1 MKRILLTLLIIGLSF
16 TLFANTSDTDNVGS
30 YAVIF
35 NVKYK
40 NSQYNVPQD
49 IKINSNL
56 CLDSDLNRNYC
67 EDDNKVYYLST
78 ESTYRGN
85 RTDTAYISTNIK
97 YCNVRLE
104 SYGANNSGRISYDI
118 EGYITKKYER
128 ISILPM
134 NKIIATG
141 NIQGAYRDTPGSYNS
156 IYFHADYN
164 LEIRPL
170 EIECTN
176 LGTTSGEKDL
186 LYDDPICI
194 QATKGFPKEVYK
206 WKYLYLNANGDTIKG
221 TFTPFKTEDNGAT
234 IYVKGSDFLSESTF
248 YDLVYNDEPITISPN
263 GGTDVNIPLNFNSI
277 NLTAKPSAPNI
288 TKVTFDKPKCS
299 NTPATNV
306 TVHLSRPIAQGENI
320 ILQLID
326 FSDNQKKIEIN
337 ASICGSDKIS
347 IGSIEAKKWEVIHF
361 KTTYKNIKGEDVSS
375 NSEGDG
381 MHAYIEI
388 TAPDSLS
395 LKTKN
400 SIKTLCPGD
409 SNGKISCHITGGTGS
424 KTYSLYRDYELIRTQ
439 TKDSSDVCVFT
450 ELPKGTYTISTTD
463 INGCRY
469 EKDAS
474 INIEE
479 PRPISI
485 STYVDSI
492 PKCQGF
498 SDGGISYNTSGGTG
512 NIKCYLQNFAHEVKD
527 STYSNSFSG
536 LSAGTYY
543 LSAKDTNNCF
553 SDTIKTRLEAPEAL
567 FLSLETK
574 NNTKKGGKSGELFAT
589 FGGGTEPYILDYAF
603 GKTDS
608 ISAKID
614 TLLSKTLPAV
624 DTLVVLSDKNGCI
637 TSKEFSI
644 TEPDSLKAFV
654 RQVDFIKCYGDSTAS
669 LEIESISGGTP
680 PYYIKWSHF
689 DLNLENKYKID
700 NLPASSYM
708 LKVKTGYQDSIFI
721 SVDIDEPNKINL
733 LSSVTNTACMGE
745 ASGSILLNANG
756 GTAPYKFSL
765 NEQYSSSG
773 EYNQLETGYY
783 NISVEDENGCKT
795 EDSVEVKTLSDINLN
810 VTSSSPTCYGID
822 NGSISI
828 TIDNGESPYSVHI
841 ADKDY
846 SEVKGNLN
854 LEDLKAGYYNIEVK
868 DSLGCIKTADAIL
881 TEPTE
886 FNIELPE
893 KIYLCNDQSEVV
905 NIENERI
912 TNVDWY
918 LNNDLVHTGLN
929 NTLTQEGVYKLDF
942 LYDNL
947 CHSFGEIEVDTINK
961 KVDANFLVAAEI
973 PINDDAHLLNIT
985 KAENYDYQE
994 WIYPTNDA
1002 WLYGEDENSLQL
1014 VFLKEGCWNV
1024 GLISYLDKCT
1034 ASQFKT
1040 VKTFIPDSNFEQ
1052 EENTYLIS
1060 ELSIDKSPNNGK
1072 FISYVNLSA
1081 KTDVKLYLYNAS
1093 TGHIIA
1099 TKEVSGE
1106 KSYEIPFSVNA
1117 TAGEYILL
1125 AVAPT
1130 WQKSKWIKMII
1141 K

>member
-1 MKRILLTLLIIGLSF
+1 MIKNCNMKEIIFSILLLLYSLNIYADYGKYLF
-16 TLFANTSDTDNVGS
+16 TLKTQIDNISEHNISINTSFKLKTQNNKEYTNNYIDTIHISNTYKQLKIVEIKTYGTVNYKSIISAEGTIENNINKYFDFIPQKDDIGYRRMYYNNYNYS
-30 YAVIF
+30 TTSF
-35 NVKYK
+35 KVKY
-40 NSQYNVPQD
+40 
-49 IKINSNL
+49 
-56 CLDSDLNRNYC
+56 
-67 EDDNKVYYLST
+67 
-78 ESTYRGN
+78 
-85 RTDTAYISTNIK
+85 
-97 YCNVRLE
+97 
-104 SYGANNSGRISYDI
+104 
-118 EGYITKKYER
+118 
-128 ISILPM
+128 SILIQPLQV
-134 NKIIATG
+134 NIISFDK
-141 NIQGAYRDTPGSYNS
+141 Y
-156 IYFHADYN
+156 
-164 LEIRPL
+164 
-170 EIECTN
+170 
-176 LGTTSGEKDL
+176 L
-186 LYDDPICI
+186 LYEEPICI
-194 QATKGFPKEVYK
+194 QATKGFPKDVYK
-206 WKYLYLNANGDTIKG
+206 WRYSYKNANGVTIEG
-221 TFTPFKTEDNGAT
+221 NLYPYKTEDNGAT
-234 IYVKGSDFLSESTF
+234 IYVKGSDFLSVSTF
-248 YDLVYNDEPITISPN
+248 HDLVYREEAISI
-263 GGTDVNIPLNFNSI
+263 IPDGAEEYNKPLSVEGV

-306 TVHLSRPIAQGENI
+306 IVYFNRPIA
-320 ILQLID
+320 
-326 FSDNQKKIEIN
+326 
-337 ASICGSDKIS
+337 
-347 IGSIEAKKWEVIHF
+347 
-361 KTTYKNIKGEDVSS
+361 KGESFSLQFYNQDAEQVTVPVTSKNGDKYVHSELIAGEWNVHYLNSRYINKNGEEVSS
-375 NSEGDG
+375 YSDG
-381 MHAYIEI
+381 QDRLFHFTI
-388 TAPDSLS
+388 TAPDPLS

-400 SIKTLCPGD
+400 SVNTRCSGD
-409 SNGKISCHITGGTGS
+409 SNGTISYHITGGTGN
-424 KTYSLYRDYELIRTQ
+424 KTYTLSSNNTQ
-439 TKDSSDVCVFT
+439 IESITQDSSEVCIFKD
-450 ELPKGTYTISTTD
+450 LKAGTYYISTTD
-463 INGCRY
+463 ANGC
-469 EKDAS
+469 ESENKEEITIGEPTSVTLSAS
-474 INIEE
+474 
-479 PRPISI
+479 
-485 STYVDSI
+485 VDSN
-492 PKCQGF
+492 PKCQG
-498 SDGGISYNTSGGTG
+498 SYDGVIKYNASGGTG
-512 NIKCYLQNFAHEVKD
+512 NIKCYLQNLLHDVKD

-543 LSAKDTNNCF
+543 LCAKDTNSCF

-567 FLSLETK
+567 FLSLETR

-644 TEPDSLKAFV
+644 TEPDSLKAVV

-669 LEIESISGGTP
+669 LEIESITGGTP

-733 LSSVTNTACMGE
+733 LSSVTNTACVGE

-773 EYNQLETGYY
+773 EYNQLESGYY

-822 NGSISI
+822 NGSIFI

-905 NIENERI
+905 YIENERI

-918 LNNDLVHTGLN
+918 FNNDLVHTGLN

-1002 WLYGEDENSLQL
+1002 WVYGEDENSLQL
-1014 VFLKEGCWNV
+1014 VFLKEGSWNV

-1072 FISYVNLSA
+1072 FTAKIELSD
-1081 KTDVKLYLYNAS
+1081 KTDIKLYLYNAS
-1093 TGHIIA
+1093 NGHIIDFKEA
-1099 TKEVSGE
+1099 TGE
-1106 KSYEIPFSVNA
+1106 KSYEVSFSVS
-1117 TAGEYILL
+1117 TTTGEYILL

>member
-1 MKRILLTLLIIGLSF
+1 MRKSFVILIFLMFFGSFLLAKSKSEAKYEAMFYVDYYNKHDKFPSNTIIDNSLCLEPDLQSIEYEQSCEESHLYFQGNSFDICEIPAKYKKCKIRYSSSFSYCKNIEYRNTILNPTKQIINIEPGIDTLGTSTVQGRSIEHGLI
-16 TLFANTSDTDNVGS
+16 NVIS
-30 YAVIF
+30 
-35 NVKYK
+35 VKYYLK
-40 NSQYNVPQD
+40 LVPKE
-49 IKINSNL
+49 IKCDSIEKIDNENL
-56 CLDSDLNRNYC
+56 
-67 EDDNKVYYLST
+67 
-78 ESTYRGN
+78 
-85 RTDTAYISTNIK
+85 
-97 YCNVRLE
+97 
-104 SYGANNSGRISYDI
+104 
-118 EGYITKKYER
+118 
-128 ISILPM
+128 
-134 NKIIATG
+134 
-141 NIQGAYRDTPGSYNS
+141 
-156 IYFHADYN
+156 
-164 LEIRPL
+164 
-170 EIECTN
+170 
-176 LGTTSGEKDL
+176 L

-206 WKYLYLNANGDTIKG
+206 WRYLYLNAIGDTIKG

-234 IYVKGSDFLSESTF
+234 IYVKGSDFLSESAF
-248 YDLVYNDEPITISPN
+248 HDLVYREEAISIIPDGADEYN
-263 GGTDVNIPLNFNSI
+263 KPLSVEGA

-288 TKVTFDKPKCS
+288 TKVKFDKPKCS

-306 TVHLSRPIAQGENI
+306 IVYFNRPIAKGESFILHLDNIDDARQQKSQQISNLDTNKYIFSELNPGSWALYYKNSRYLNKKGENV
-320 ILQLID
+320 
-326 FSDNQKKIEIN
+326 
-337 ASICGSDKIS
+337 AS
-347 IGSIEAKKWEVIHF
+347 
-361 KTTYKNIKGEDVSS
+361 Y
-375 NSEGDG
+375 SEGENMRDT
-381 MHAYIEI
+381 I
-388 TAPDSLS
+388 TISAPDSLS

-400 SIKTLCPGD
+400 SIKTICPGD

-424 KTYSLYRDYELIRTQ
+424 KTYSLYRDDELIRTQ
-439 TKDSSDVCVFT
+439 RKDSSDVCVFT

-485 STYVDSI
+485 SASVDSN
-492 PKCQGF
+492 PKCQG
-498 SDGGISYNTSGGTG
+498 SYDGGISYNTSGGTG

-553 SDTIKTRLEAPEAL
+553 SNTIKTRLEAPEAL

-589 FGGGTEPYILDYAF
+589 FGGGTEPYILDYTF

-614 TLLSKTLPAV
+614 TLLSKTLPTV

-644 TEPDSLKAFV
+644 TEPDSLKAVV

-669 LEIESISGGTP
+669 LEIESITGGTP

-733 LSSVTNTACMGE
+733 LSSVTNTACVGE

-773 EYNQLETGYY
+773 EYNQLEAGYY

-795 EDSVEVKTLSDINLN
+795 GDTVEVKTLSDINLN

-822 NGSISI
+822 NGSIFI

-918 LNNDLVHTGLN
+918 LNNDLIHTGLN
-929 NTLTQEGVYKLDF
+929 NKLTQEGVYRLDF
-942 LYDNL
+942 LYDEQ

-973 PINDDAHLLNIT
+973 PINDDAHLINIT
-985 KAENYDYQE
+985 PKENYEYVE
-994 WIYPTNDA
+994 WVYPTDDA
-1002 WLYGEDENSLQL
+1002 WVYGEDEHSFQL
-1014 VFLKEGCWNV
+1014 VFLNEGIFQV
-1024 GLISYLDKCT
+1024 GMIAHNDKCT
-1034 ASQFKT
+1034 ASLFKT
-1040 VKTFIPDSNFEQ
+1040 IKTFTPSGNNVSED
-1052 EENTYLIS
+1052 NTYHIT